1 MLCCLFS
8 LYLAAILDGVIF
20 NPVFDTMSK
29 TSKGNTMT
37 VDITD
42 IEKILAQEETWRQTQ
57 TINLIASENTP
68 SDAVRRVQISDFMG
82 RYAEGHPNEGDKV
95 NRYYQ
100 GTRFIDEIERMA
112 HNEIISLFRAKQA
125 DVRPI
130 SGNAA
135 NTAIALGYLRGGDT
149 IIANSTDGGGH
160 ISHGPVGV
168 FGRRIQNRGQSLKLG
183 SEKSVNLHYLP
194 LTSDHYHVAPEK
206 TVALIDQVSP
216 QLVIMG
222 KSLFLFPEPVS
233 HVAAFCKTMGIP
245 LLYDGA
251 HVLGL
256 IAGGEFQDPLHEGAT
271 WLTGS
276 THKTFPGPQRGVILG
291 NMDEEDEKKFWSA
304 ADRGVFPGSSSN
316 HHLNTLPALLV
327 AIREVRKYGA
337 TYVTQIVR
345 NAQALGQSLD
355 ELGTPVEA
363 REFGYTMS
371 HMIAVNVA
379 QWGSGVEVAKVLEKS
394 DIILNYNMLPGDTDP
409 RNPSGLRIGVSEMT
423 RFGMDER
430 AMGELAQL
438 IHDCVR
444 GKNVQEQ
451 VHTLRSRY
459 TEMKFV

>member
-1 MLCCLFS
+1 M
-8 LYLAAILDGVIF
+8 
-20 NPVFDTMSK
+20 P
-29 TSKGNTMT
+29 
-37 VDITD
+37 VDISD
-42 IEKILAQEETWRQTQ
+42 IEDIIARENTWRQTQ

-68 SDAVRRVQISDFMG
+68 SEAVRRVQVSDFMG
-82 RYAEGHPNEGDKV
+82 RYAEGHPNEGDKI

-100 GTRFIDEIERMA
+100 GTRYIDEIESMA
-112 HNEIISLFRAKQA
+112 AHEILDLFGVKQA

-135 NTAIALGYLRGGDT
+135 NTAIALGWLRGGDT
-149 IIANSTDGGGH
+149 VVANSTDAGGH

-183 SEKSVNLHYLP
+183 GPNSINLHYLP
-194 LTSDHYHVAPEK
+194 LTPDHYHIDAQE
-206 TVALIDQVSP
+206 TIELIDQVSP
-216 QLVIMG
+216 QLVVMG

-233 HVAAFCKTMGIP
+233 EVAAFCKTRDIP

-256 IAGGEFQDPLHEGAT
+256 IAGGEFQSPLHEGAT
-271 WLTGS
+271 WMTGS
-276 THKTFPGPQRGVILG
+276 THKTFPGPQRGIILG
-291 NMDEEDEKKFWSA
+291 NLDAEGEKKYWSA

-327 AIREVRKYGA
+327 ATREMKQYGREYA
-337 TYVTQIVR
+337 SQIVR
-345 NAQALGQSLD
+345 NAQALGRSLD

-363 REFGYTMS
+363 RDFGYTRS

-379 QWGSGVEVAKVLEKS
+379 QWGGGVEVAKRLEAN
-394 DIILNYNMLPGDTDP
+394 DIIVNYNMVPGDVDP
-409 RNPSGLRIGVSEMT
+409 RNPSGLRIGVPEMT

-438 IHDCVR
+438 MHDAIR
-444 GKNVQEQ
+444 GENVKSQANA
-451 VHTLRSRY
+451 LRRCY
-459 TEMKFV
+459 LEMKYV

>member
-1 MLCCLFS
+1 
-8 LYLAAILDGVIF
+8 
-20 NPVFDTMSK
+20 
-29 TSKGNTMT
+29 MT
-37 VDITD
+37 IDIHD
-42 IEKILAQEETWRQTQ
+42 IEQLLEQQEQWRQRQ
-57 TINLIASENTP
+57 AINLIASENTP
-68 SDAVRRVQISDFMG
+68 SEAVRRVQNSDFMG
-82 RYAEGHPNEGDKV
+82 RYAEGHPNEPGKV

-100 GTRFIDEIERMA
+100 GTRYIDEIERQA
-112 HNEIISLFRAKQA
+112 RTEIMELFRARQA

-130 SGNAA
+130 SGNAS

-149 IIANSTDGGGH
+149 VIANSTDAGGH

-168 FGRRIQNRGQSLKLG
+168 FGRRIQNRGQVLKLG

-194 LTSDHYHVAPEK
+194 LTEDHYHVDAQK
-206 TVALIDQVSP
+206 TIELIERVSP

-233 HVAAFCKTMGIP
+233 EVVAACRAKNIP

-256 IAGGEFQDPLHEGAT
+256 IAGGQFQDPLREGAT

-291 NMDEEDEKKFWSA
+291 NLDEEGEKKFWPA

-327 AIREVRKYGA
+327 ATREMKLYGRDYA
-337 TYVTQIVR
+337 TQIVR
-345 NAQALGQSLD
+345 NAQALGRSLD
-355 ELGTPVEA
+355 ELGSPVEA
-363 REFGYTMS
+363 RDFGYTKS
-371 HMIAVNVA
+371 HIIAVNVA
-379 QWGSGVEVAKVLEKS
+379 QFGAGVEVAKRLEAN
-394 DIILNYNMLPGDTDP
+394 DIIVNYNMLPGDEDP

-423 RFGMDER
+423 RYGMDEQ

-438 IHDCVR
+438 MHDAVR
-444 GKNVQEQ
+444 GQQVKEQ
-451 VHTLRSRY
+451 VNKLRARY
-459 TEMKFV
+459 TEMQYV

>member
-1 MLCCLFS
+1 
-8 LYLAAILDGVIF
+8 
-20 NPVFDTMSK
+20 
-29 TSKGNTMT
+29 MT
-37 VDITD
+37 VDISD
-42 IEKILAQEETWRQTQ
+42 IEKILAEQETWRQTQ
-57 TINLIASENTP
+57 AINLIASENTP
-68 SDAVRRVQISDFMG
+68 SDAVRRVQNSDFMG
-82 RYAEGHPNEGDKV
+82 RYAEGHPNENGKV

-100 GTRFIDEIERMA
+100 GTRYIDQIERMA
-112 HNEIISLFRAKQA
+112 RDEILNLFGAKQA

-135 NTAIALGYLRGGDT
+135 NTALALAYLRGGDT
-149 IIANSTDGGGH
+149 IIANSTDAGGH
-160 ISHGPVGV
+160 ISHGTVGV

-183 SEKSVNLHYLP
+183 TKNSINLHFLP
-194 LTSDHYHVAPEK
+194 LTADHYHVDAQK
-206 TVALIDQVSP
+206 TIELIDQLSP

-233 HVAAFCKTMGIP
+233 EVAAYCKTKGVA

-256 IAGGEFQDPLHEGAT
+256 IAGGQFQDPLLEGAT
-271 WLTGS
+271 WMTGS

-291 NMDEEDEKKFWSA
+291 NLNEEDEKKYWGA

-316 HHLNTLPALLV
+316 HHLHSLPALLV
-327 AIREVRKYGA
+327 ATREMKQYGREYA
-337 TYVTQIVR
+337 VQIIY
-345 NAQALGQSLD
+345 NAQALGRSLD

-363 REFGYTMS
+363 REFGYTRS

-379 QWGSGVEVAKVLEKS
+379 QWGGGVEVAKRLEEN

-409 RNPSGLRIGVSEMT
+409 RNPSGLRIGVPEMT

-438 IHDCVR
+438 LHDGIR
-444 GKNVQEQ
+444 GKNVKAQ
-451 VHTLRSRY
+451 VNALRARY
-459 TEMKFV
+459 TRMKYL

>member
-1 MLCCLFS
+1 
-8 LYLAAILDGVIF
+8 
-20 NPVFDTMSK
+20 
-29 TSKGNTMT
+29 MT
-37 VDITD
+37 VDISD
-42 IEKILAQEETWRQTQ
+42 IERILAEEETWRQTQ

-68 SDAVRRVQISDFMG
+68 SDAVRRVQNSDFMG
-82 RYAEGHPNEGDKV
+82 RYAEGHPNENGHV

-100 GTRFIDEIERMA
+100 GTRYIDQIERMA
-112 HNEIISLFRAKQA
+112 HEEIVALFHAKQA

-135 NTAIALGYLRGGDT
+135 NTALALAYLRGGDT
-149 IIANSTDGGGH
+149 VIANSTDAGGH
-160 ISHGPVGV
+160 ISHGAVGV
-168 FGRRIQNRGQSLKLG
+168 FGRRIQNRGQSLKMG
-183 SEKSVNLHYLP
+183 GKNAINLHHLP
-194 LTSDHYHVAPEK
+194 LTEDHYHVDAQK
-206 TVALIDQVSP
+206 TIELIDQVSP

-233 HVAAFCKTMGIP
+233 EVAAYCKTKQIP

-256 IAGGEFQDPLHEGAT
+256 IAGGQFQDPLHEGAT
-271 WLTGS
+271 WMTGS

-291 NMDEEDEKKFWSA
+291 NLDPEDEKKYWPA

-327 AIREVRKYGA
+327 ATREMKQYGREYA
-337 TYVTQIVR
+337 AQIVR
-345 NAQALGQSLD
+345 NAQALGSSLD

-363 REFGYTMS
+363 REFGYTRS

-379 QWGSGVEVAKVLEKS
+379 QWGGGVEIAKQLEEN
-394 DIILNYNMLPGDTDP
+394 DIILNYNMLPGDSDP
-409 RNPSGLRIGVSEMT
+409 RNPSGLRIGVPEMT

-438 IHDCVR
+438 LHDGIR
-444 GKNVQEQ
+444 GKSVKAQ
-451 VHTLRSRY
+451 VNALRGRY
-459 TEMKFV
+459 TEMKYV